1 MAAMNLLSLAPK
13 SETRKVLVSDFD
25 GTLWSHDYYLLFTD
39 RYGGPQTLQAWHDY
53 RRGEITHF
61 EAMRRIYA
69 AAAPGE
75 ESLRTLLHDH
85 GLGPHVREGAERLQ
99 AHGWSLVVVSAGSL
113 WYIEQLLA
121 EAGIEAEVHS
131 NPGSVIDGRLCLR
144 RPEGTPYPSHQ
155 NGIDKGA
162 VVRVWQE
169 RGCTVAFS
177 GDGYPDVEPA
187 RLVPPELR
195 FARGYLA
202 EELTMLNESFLPF
215 QHWGEVCDHLTRPV
229 SRGA

>member
-1 MAAMNLLSLAPK
+1 MTPLSLTPT
-13 SETRKVLVSDFD
+13 SESRQILVTDFD

-39 RYGGPQTLQAWHDY
+39 RYGGPDTLQAWHDY

-75 ESLRTLLHDH
+75 QALRDLLRDN
-85 GLGPHVREGAERLQ
+85 GLGPLVRAGAERLR
-99 AHGWSLVVVSAGSL
+99 AAGWSLVIVSAGSL

-121 EAGIEAEVHS
+121 EAGLVAEVHS
-131 NPGSVIDGRLCLR
+131 NPGHVREGRLCLT
-144 RPEGTPYPSHQ
+144 RPEGSPYPSHQ
-155 NGIDKGA
+155 NGIDKAA
-162 VVRVWQE
+162 VVQHWQS

-187 RLVPPELR
+187 RLVPSELR

-202 EELTMLNESFLPF
+202 DELTTLGEPYIPF
-215 QHWGEVCDHLTRPV
+215 QHWSEVCDHLTR
-229 SRGA
+229 

>member
-1 MAAMNLLSLAPK
+1 MTSLSLVPTPE
-13 SETRKVLVSDFD
+13 SRQVLVTDFD

-39 RYGGPQTLQAWHDY
+39 RYGGPETLRAWHDY

-61 EAMRRIYA
+61 EAMRRVYA

-75 ESLRTLLHDH
+75 GALRDLLRNHP
-85 GLGPHVREGAERLQ
+85 LGPSVRAGAARLH
-99 AHGWSLVVVSAGSL
+99 AAGWSLVIVSAGSL

-121 EAGIEAEVHS
+121 EAELVAEVHS
-131 NPGSVIDGRLCLR
+131 NPGHVLDGRLCLT
-144 RPEGTPYPSHQ
+144 RPLGSPYPSHQ

-162 VVRVWQE
+162 VVRHWQAQ
-169 RGCTVAFS
+169 GCQVAFA

-195 FARGYLA
+195 FARGHLA
-202 EELTMLNESFLPF
+202 EELTTLEEGFHPF
-215 QHWGEVCDHLTRPV
+215 QQWSEVCEHLTRPA
-229 SRGA
+229 GG